1 MTTAT
6 HQQNGQHWGNA
17 NGCGSRKAVSVV
29 FVDVFAEVG
38 HPLSHASTGPIYD
51 LAVRFQR
58 PDSVVS
64 AVGDCNVEA
73 SAIRVPARATPTA
86 HYPGRSSTL
95 VYRGA
100 AMVGLAG
107 RIVFRSAT
115 DGNALAEAAFS

>member
-1 MTTAT
+1 MGPEKLC
-6 HQQNGQHWGNA
+6 QL
-17 NGCGSRKAVSVV
+17 
-29 FVDVFAEVG
+29 FLLMFFAGVG

-100 AMVGLAG
+100 AMVGLAE